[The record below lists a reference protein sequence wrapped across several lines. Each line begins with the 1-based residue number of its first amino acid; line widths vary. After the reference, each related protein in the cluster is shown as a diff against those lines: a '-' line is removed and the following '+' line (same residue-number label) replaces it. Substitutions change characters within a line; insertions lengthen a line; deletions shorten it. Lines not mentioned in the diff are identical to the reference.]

1 MDEAT
6 LEANVAGIGALLGAL
21 LPTAS
26 ASGEPGLAAPLVLNN
41 MAWFGGMSLLDF
53 LRDVGKHAR
62 VGVMLSKDSVKA
74 RMGTP
79 GAEGEAGEGM
89 SYTEF
94 TYQLL
99 QACVPCFHEP
109 TACFGM
115 RASFLTCAFPRAKL
129 RLFVFVQ
136 GARRVGPGALPIRDA
151 RLDLQPSNCADL
163 PLPCCHQ
170 IGGSDQWGN
179 ITAGTDLIRRVQQRD
194 GAIGACAVSIRASG
208 GESETDARGAQA

>member
-6 LEANVAGIGALLGAL
+6 LEANVAGIGALLSAL
-21 LPTAS
+21 LPT
-26 ASGEPGLAAPLVLNN
+26 GDGGLAAPLVLNN
-41 MAWFGGMSLLDF
+41 MAWFGGMTLLEF

-99 QACVPCFHEP
+99 QAWVPARSAACAPAEP
-109 TACFGM
+109 AAPADAPPST
-115 RASFLTCAFPRAKL
+115 RSLLSHQL

-136 GARRVGPGALPIRDA
+136 GARRIGPGTLAQR
-151 RLDLQPSNCADL
+151 
-163 PLPCCHQ
+163 
-170 IGGSDQWGN
+170 
-179 ITAGTDLIRRVQQRD
+179 AGAAAH
-194 GAIGACAVSIRASG
+194 G
-208 GESETDARGAQA
+208 

>member
-6 LEANVAGIGALLGAL
+6 LEANVAGIGALLSAL
-21 LPTAS
+21 LPT
-26 ASGEPGLAAPLVLNN
+26 GDGGLAAPLVLNN
-41 MAWFGGMSLLDF
+41 MAWFGGMTLLEF

-99 QACVPCFHEP
+99 QACVRH
-109 TACFGM
+109 AAAG
-115 RASFLTCAFPRAKL
+115 SL
-129 RLFVFVQ
+129 RLRGADVSLLPRNSYDFSYLFKEHGVSVQ
-136 GARRVGPGALPIRDA
+136 ARRCACSLQAWHRAADTAPHLPPLRRLAAATSGATSRRGRTSSAACSSARAPSVRPPHAAPGFRKATADA
-151 RLDLQPSNCADL
+151 ATP
-163 PLPCCHQ
+163 
-170 IGGSDQWGN
+170 
-179 ITAGTDLIRRVQQRD
+179 
-194 GAIGACAVSIRASG
+194 
-208 GESETDARGAQA
+208 QA

>member
-6 LEANVAGIGALLGAL
+6 LEANVAGIGSLLGAL
-21 LPTAS
+21 LPTAA

-41 MAWFGGMSLLDF
+41 MAWFGGMTLLDF

-99 QACVPCFHEP
+99 QA
-109 TACFGM
+109 
-115 RASFLTCAFPRAKL
+115 
-129 RLFVFVQ
+129 
-136 GARRVGPGALPIRDA
+136 
-151 RLDLQPSNCADL
+151 
-163 PLPCCHQ
+163 
-170 IGGSDQWGN
+170 
-179 ITAGTDLIRRVQQRD
+179 
-194 GAIGACAVSIRASG
+194 
-208 GESETDARGAQA
+208 

>member
-6 LEANVAGIGALLGAL
+6 LEANVAGIGALLSAL
-21 LPTAS
+21 LPT
-26 ASGEPGLAAPLVLNN
+26 GDDGLAAPLVLNN
-41 MAWFGGMSLLDF
+41 MAWFGGMTLLGF

-99 QACVPCFHEP
+99 QACV
-109 TACFGM
+109 
-115 RASFLTCAFPRAKL
+115 R
-129 RLFVFVQ
+129 
-136 GARRVGPGALPIRDA
+136 
-151 RLDLQPSNCADL
+151 
-163 PLPCCHQ
+163 
-170 IGGSDQWGN
+170 
-179 ITAGTDLIRRVQQRD
+179 
-194 GAIGACAVSIRASG
+194 
-208 GESETDARGAQA
+208 

>member
-6 LEANVAGIGALLGAL
+6 LEANVAGIGALLSAL
-21 LPTAS
+21 LPTGDA
-26 ASGEPGLAAPLVLNN
+26 GLAAPLVLNN
-41 MAWFGGMSLLDF
+41 MAWFGGMTLLDF

-99 QACVPCFHEP
+99 QACVQRGAQAVAYKLTRH
-109 TACFGM
+109 TAHH
-115 RASFLTCAFPRAKL
+115 RQL
-129 RLFVFVQ
+129 RLFLFVQ
-136 GARRVGPGALPIRDA
+136 GARRVGPGMAMRRWPSVRAWHRAADPAPRGRVRRSAAATNGATSRPGRTSSAACSSARAPLVRQLPPGLLGVYG
-151 RLDLQPSNCADL
+151 RLDGHELTSAFALCA
-163 PLPCCHQ
+163 P
-170 IGGSDQWGN
+170 
-179 ITAGTDLIRRVQQRD
+179 
-194 GAIGACAVSIRASG
+194 
-208 GESETDARGAQA
+208 QA